1 MEETGRVVSVDGAH
15 AVVSVPRKG
24 VCDHCT
30 AGTCNVSDSGVSIEA
45 INEAGA
51 TVGQTVRVT
60 MRPYTYVKGSMLLY
74 GVPAISL
81 IAGAI
86 LGSELISGWLPGM
99 DKQAVAAIAAF
110 GLFGVSFLAIKAALR
125 GGQKGTRHQAVVSEI
140 IS

>member
-1 MEETGRVVSVDGAH
+1 MEETGKVVSVEGVR

-30 AGTCNVSDSGVSIEA
+30 AGTCNVSDSGVRIEA

-51 TVGQTVRVT
+51 SVGQTVRVS

-81 IAGAI
+81 IAGAV
-86 LGSELISGWLPGM
+86 LGSELISQWLPGM
-99 DKQAVAAIAAF
+99 DKQGVAAITAF
-110 GLFGVSFLAIKAALR
+110 GLFGISFLAIKAAL
-125 GGQKGTRHQAVVSEI
+125 KGAGKSTKHQAVVSEI